1 MKRTFAT
8 PALLI
13 IGMMMFSVACRVSF
27 SFTGGNVNPDAKTVS
42 VHFIKNNATLVIP
55 TLSQQLTDAI
65 KDKFVGQT
73 RLSLVSSGGDLDIA
87 GEITNY
93 ATTPLGIQANETA
106 AQNRLTITINIR
118 FVNKLDDSQN
128 FESTFSRYA
137 DYPST
142 KPLSE
147 MDEVIGQVNEY
158 LVDDIFNKAV
168 VNW

>member
-1 MKRTFAT
+1 ML
-8 PALLI
+8 LLI
-13 IGMMMFSVACRVSF
+13 ILVSLTGCRIGV
-27 SFTGGNVNPDAKTVS
+27 SFTGGNINPEVKTIA

-65 KDKFVGQT
+65 KDKFTGQT
-73 RLSLVSSGGDLDIA
+73 RLTLVNNGGDLDIS

-93 ATTPLGIQANETA
+93 VTSPIAIQANETA
-106 AQNRLTITINIR
+106 SQNRLTIALTIR
-118 FVNKLDDSQN
+118 FVNKLDEKQD
-128 FESTFSRYA
+128 FETSFSRYV

-142 KPLSE
+142 KPLTE
-147 MDEVIGQVNEY
+147 MDEVISQVNEM

>member
-1 MKRTFAT
+1 MSKQS
-8 PALLI
+8 I
-13 IGMMMFSVACRVSF
+13 IRYAFLACLVILQACRVNF
-27 SFTGGNVNPDAKTVS
+27 SFTGGNVNPAAKTIS

-65 KDKFVGQT
+65 KDKFTGQT
-73 RLSLVSSGGDLDIA
+73 RLALVNNGGDLDIA

-93 ATTPLGIQANETA
+93 VTTPIAIQSNETA
-106 AQNRLTITINIR
+106 SQNRLTITINIR
-118 FVNKLDDSQN
+118 FTNKIDEAQS
-128 FESTFSRYA
+128 FETTFSRYF

-142 KPLSE
+142 KPMSE
-147 MDEVIGQVNEY
+147 MDEIIKQINEY